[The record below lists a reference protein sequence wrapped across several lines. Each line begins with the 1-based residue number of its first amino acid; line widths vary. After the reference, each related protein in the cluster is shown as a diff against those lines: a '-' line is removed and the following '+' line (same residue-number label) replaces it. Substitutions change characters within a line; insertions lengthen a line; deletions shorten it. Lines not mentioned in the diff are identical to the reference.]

1 MEKDVRTMVPLRLF
15 PEYIGKTKVLIALI
29 TRVAGGAQN
38 ICSILLLHSSLW
50 SCIIGTETGRRVYVI
65 RLFEFR
71 DLDNI
76 MEIWLEGNLQA
87 HAFIG
92 EEHWKQNYEPVKSVL
107 PNAEV
112 YVYEEAGEIRG
123 FIGMDAD
130 YIAGLF
136 VKEEFR
142 GRGIGRQLIETVKRK
157 IETVKRKQRLS
168 LHVYERNSGAVAFY
182 RAAGFKIQQ
191 SMTEKETGEKE
202 YLMVYGESE

>member
-15 PEYIGKTKVLIALI
+15 PEYIGKTKVLIA
-29 TRVAGGAQN
+29 RVAGGAQN

-157 IETVKRKQRLS
+157 QRLS

>member
-1 MEKDVRTMVPLRLF
+1 M
-15 PEYIGKTKVLIALI
+15 
-29 TRVAGGAQN
+29 
-38 ICSILLLHSSLW
+38 
-50 SCIIGTETGRRVYVI
+50 I

-71 DLDNI
+71 DLDKI

-92 EEHWKQNYEPVKSVL
+92 EEHWKQNYESVKSIL

-112 YVYEEAGEIRG
+112 YVYEETGEILG

-136 VKEEFR
+136 IKEEYR
-142 GRGIGRQLIETVKRK
+142 GRGIGRLLIETAKQ
-157 IETVKRKQRLS
+157 KQRLS

-182 RAAGFKIQQ
+182 RAAGFEIQQ

>member
-1 MEKDVRTMVPLRLF
+1 M
-15 PEYIGKTKVLIALI
+15 
-29 TRVAGGAQN
+29 
-38 ICSILLLHSSLW
+38 
-50 SCIIGTETGRRVYVI
+50 I

-71 DLDNI
+71 DLDEI

-87 HAFIG
+87 HGFIDG
-92 EEHWKQNYEPVKSVL
+92 EYWRKNLELVPSVL

-136 VKEEFR
+136 VKKEDR
-142 GRGIGRQLIETVKRK
+142 GQGIGCQLIDTVKRK
-157 IETVKRKQRLS
+157 KRFS
-168 LHVYERNSGAVAFY
+168 LHVYERNAGAVAFY
-182 RAAGFKIQQ
+182 QAMGFKVKE

-202 YLMVYGESE
+202 YLMVFGEAE

>member
-1 MEKDVRTMVPLRLF
+1 M
-15 PEYIGKTKVLIALI
+15 
-29 TRVAGGAQN
+29 
-38 ICSILLLHSSLW
+38 
-50 SCIIGTETGRRVYVI
+50 I

-92 EEHWKQNYEPVKSVL
+92 EEHWKQNYESVKSVL

-123 FIGMDAD
+123 FIGVDAD

-168 LHVYERNSGAVAFY
+168 LHVYEKNTGAVAFY
-182 RAAGFKIQQ
+182 KGLGFQIAEIL
-191 SMTEKETGEKE
+191 TEKGTGEKE
-202 YLMVYGESE
+202 YRMVYQAA

>member
-1 MEKDVRTMVPLRLF
+1 M
-15 PEYIGKTKVLIALI
+15 
-29 TRVAGGAQN
+29 
-38 ICSILLLHSSLW
+38 
-50 SCIIGTETGRRVYVI
+50 I

-71 DLDNI
+71 DLDEI

-87 HAFIG
+87 HGFIDA
-92 EEHWKQNYEPVKSVL
+92 EYWRKNLESVRSVL

-136 VKEEFR
+136 VKKEDR
-142 GRGIGRQLIETVKRK
+142 GQGIGRQLIDTVKRK
-157 IETVKRKQRLS
+157 KRLS
-168 LHVYERNSGAVAFY
+168 LHVYERNAGAVAFY
-182 RAAGFKIQQ
+182 QAMGFRVKE

-202 YLMVYGESE
+202 YLMVFGEAE